1 MELEFLGTS
10 SAVPSKQRNHTSI
23 SLKAF
28 GEVMLFDC
36 GEGTQRQLTNA
47 HISPMK
53 INKIFITHFH
63 GDHILGLPGL
73 IQSMGFR
80 GRENTLDIYG
90 PKGLETL
97 INTIQHIGYFII
109 NYPINFHEI
118 QEDGKI
124 IETEEY
130 QIECAFVE
138 HNVPTLAY
146 SITEKKKPR
155 FLREKAIELGVPV
168 GPDFG
173 RLHNGE
179 TITIEGKEITP
190 DMVLGPH
197 RTGKKI
203 TYSGDTRP
211 TENLVKLAENS
222 DILIHEST
230 YEISDE
236 EKAINNAHSTSKDAA
251 KIAEKANVKH
261 LILTHFSTRYI
272 NTDTIKEEATAIFPN
287 TTVAFDFLKIEL

>member
-80 GRENTLDIYG
+80 GRENPLDIYG

-124 IETEEY
+124 IE
-130 QIECAFVE
+130 
-138 HNVPTLAY
+138 LG
-146 SITEKKKPR
+146 KKPKNYEEIQGQYIGLIKISKNIVKKVIK
-155 FLREKAIELGVPV
+155 FYEKLPKDKMYDNKDFNNMYMTSFIQLIIDNLNDVYPV
-168 GPDFG
+168 YIDGGWLEID
-173 RLHNGE
+173 
-179 TITIEGKEITP
+179 TIEDRNMYESKE
-190 DMVLGPH
+190 
-197 RTGKKI
+197 
-203 TYSGDTRP
+203 
-211 TENLVKLAENS
+211 KLFWF
-222 DILIHEST
+222 IL
-230 YEISDE
+230 
-236 EKAINNAHSTSKDAA
+236 
-251 KIAEKANVKH
+251 
-261 LILTHFSTRYI
+261 
-272 NTDTIKEEATAIFPN
+272 
-287 TTVAFDFLKIEL
+287 

>member
-1 MELEFLGTS
+1 MF
-10 SAVPSKQRNHTSI
+10 
-23 SLKAF
+23 
-28 GEVMLFDC
+28 
-36 GEGTQRQLTNA
+36 
-47 HISPMK
+47 
-53 INKIFITHFH
+53 
-63 GDHILGLPGL
+63 
-73 IQSMGFR
+73 
-80 GRENTLDIYG
+80 
-90 PKGLETL
+90 LETKAKFDEIFENRLSHDEIREYFLELYERGETASEFAGAASSMRDYL
-97 INTIQHIGYFII
+97 IPL
-109 NYPINFHEI
+109 PIS
-118 QEDGKI
+118 ED
-124 IETEEY
+124 
-130 QIECAFVE
+130 
-138 HNVPTLAY
+138 
-146 SITEKKKPR
+146 
-155 FLREKAIELGVPV
+155 LREKAIELGVPV

-222 DILIHEST
+222 NILIHEST